1 MNAKITQQVELA
13 FWDLIIQA
21 LSESKLVRYLV
32 WNFYHLFKGKD
43 RRKTWVNNPCNGNC
57 RLSGWE
63 FHRSVGICCHLPGLK

>member
-32 WNFYHLFKGKD
+32 WNFYHLFKGED
-43 RRKTWVNNPCNGNC
+43 RRKTWVTILVMGIVGFLVGNFIA
-57 RLSGWE
+57 LMA
-63 FHRSVGICCHLPGLK
+63 FVITYLV